1 MKTNELRIGNCI
13 LIDCIMYKE
22 ERKVTEICPDGVFAK
37 TRYTANMPEIIFIK
51 EEDIEPI
58 ELTEEVLLKIGFEK
72 IEFVKNEQYG
82 YYKKICIDD
91 YSYMLDFMV
100 VPKDEFIRFSIRF
113 YENEDDEVDCYLE
126 EFRSYNI
133 KYLHQ
138 LQNSY
143 YCVIGEELN
152 IEL

>member
-37 TRYTANMPEIIFIK
+37 TKYTANMPEIVFIK

-58 ELTEEVLLKIGFEK
+58 ELTEEVLLKIGFK
-72 IEFVKNEQYG
+72 
-82 YYKKICIDD
+82 
-91 YSYMLDFMV
+91 
-100 VPKDEFIRFSIRF
+100 KDERMSSILYYLD
-113 YENEDDEVDCYLE
+113 YEINEDEYIRVRYVIYNLNTLPLLRITSPTPIILE
-126 EFRSYNI
+126 SCELTKRGI
-133 KYLHQ
+133 RYLHE
-138 LQNSY
+138 LQNAY
-143 YCVIGEELN
+143 YLLTNEELN